1 LTLVLSIEH
10 LMSNLVTHART
21 QARFQQ
27 RKDTGE
33 VEICSAGADLGRVL
47 RWEELQAVAIPVR
60 VEQAH

>member
-1 LTLVLSIEH
+1 
-10 LMSNLVTHART
+10 MSNLVTHART